1 MHPNN
6 MVWGQMNCAHLENYL
21 HEAREEAQMHLC
33 AADRRASQYTAA
45 RASAKKMRGL
55 FERLRVSVTAPTGV
69 SDFASSLRVLA
80 QSLAK

>member
-6 MVWGQMNCAHLENYL
+6 MVRGQMNCAHLENYL
-21 HEAREEAQMHLC
+21 HEAREEAQTNLC
-33 AADRRASQYTAA
+33 AADRRASQYSAA

-55 FERLRVSVTAPTGV
+55 FERLRVSVSSRSGV

-80 QSLAK
+80 SH